1 MTTNDDPRA
10 RAPHVT
16 LRCGF
21 CLALNR
27 IELARAPD
35 RPKCGK
41 CGRPMLL
48 DRPVKIDEADF
59 EATVL
64 ETEAPVLVDFYADW
78 CGPCRMVAP
87 VLDEIA
93 REHQGRLVV
102 VKLDTDRAPTVSQR
116 FGIRSIPT
124 LILFRAGEEAE
135 RIVGFDPNGLKRAAA
150 SAVGAA

>member
-1 MTTNDDPRA
+1 MNHDSRERA
-10 RAPHVT
+10 AQVT
-16 LRCGF
+16 LRCAF
-21 CLALNR
+21 CLTRNR
-27 IELARAPD
+27 IAIERAPD

-48 DRPVKIDEADF
+48 DRPVKIEEEDF

-64 ETEAPVLVDFYADW
+64 DTEAPVLVDFYADW

-93 REHQGRLVV
+93 RAHEGRLLV
-102 VKLDTDRAPTVSQR
+102 VKLDTDRAPSVSQR

-124 LILFRAGEEAE
+124 LVLFKAGQEAE
-135 RIVGFDPNGLKRAAA
+135 RIVGFDPDGLRRAART
-150 SAVGAA
+150 AVGAA